1 MQVYC
6 LVCKKFTDN
15 ANSRVVKIN
24 DKLMSKS
31 ICTIC
36 GNKKSRF
43 IPQESGLTF

>member
-31 ICTIC
+31 IVQYVETKNLDSFHKNL
-36 GNKKSRF
+36 G
-43 IPQESGLTF
+43 